1 MTTIHFSTTGELL
14 HILDDYPEVL
24 AELRRKLL
32 TDDLLAMPE
41 SVRAIRET
49 QREMQETQRRIADL
63 LNQTAE
69 RLDALEARQEQYDAR
84 LVRIE
89 ASQERMEAR
98 QDQSDARLER
108 IEIQQDQS
116 DARLTRIEASQERM
130 EARQDQSDARLTRIE
145 ASQERMEARQDQ
157 SDARLTRMEATQAEM
172 LQWQANA
179 DVRFDRI
186 ESQQAETLQWQA
198 KADTRFDR
206 IEGRL
211 GNLRGKDLEQQA
223 INDFEHVA
231 IHEFGVVRTGMI
243 QVAAL
248 HLRIDPS
255 QPVESYKASIA
266 AACDNGLITYEEET
280 ELRRADFVA
289 RGYSRQDM
297 SPVWFVAEVSGTI
310 AFDDIRRAHERA
322 DILSRALS
330 ETVIPVAYGL
340 RVSDRLRVVAETR
353 GVRIAMR
360 PQPDEN
366 YT

>member
-49 QREMQETQRRIADL
+49 QREMQETQQRIADL

-69 RLDALEARQEQYDAR
+69 RLDALEARQARTEANQAQSDAR
-84 LVRIE
+84 LTRIE
-89 ASQERMEAR
+89 SSQERMEAR

-108 IEIQQDQS
+108 IETKQEQS
-116 DARLTRIEASQERM
+116 DARLTRIESSQDRM
-130 EARQDQSDARLTRIE
+130 EARQD
-145 ASQERMEARQDQ
+145 RME
-157 SDARLTRMEATQAEM
+157 STQAEM
-172 LQWQANA
+172 LEWQTNA
-179 DVRFDRI
+179 DKRFDRI
-186 ESQQAETLQWQA
+186 ESSQERMETTQAEMLEWQA
-198 KADTRFDR
+198 NADKRFDR
-206 IEGRL
+206 IESSQELMDGKL
-211 GNLRGKDLEQQA
+211 GNLTGEALERRA
-223 INDFEHVA
+223 IDDFYHVA
-231 IHEFGVVRTGMI
+231 RSEFGVARTEMI
-243 QVAAL
+243 QVSTR
-248 HLRIDPS
+248 HLRTISNRLVEPYEARID
-255 QPVESYKASIA
+255 A
-266 AACDNGLITYEEET
+266 AKTNGLITIDEEF
-280 ELRRADFVA
+280 ELNHADFVA
-289 RGYSRQDM
+289 RGYSRQDAT
-297 SPVWFVAEVSGTI
+297 PVWFVAEVSGTI

-366 YT
+366 YA

>member
-49 QREMQETQRRIADL
+49 QREMQETQQRIADL

-69 RLDALEARQEQYDAR
+69 RLDALEARQARTEANQAQSDAR
-84 LVRIE
+84 LTRIE
-89 ASQERMEAR
+89 SSQERMEAR

-108 IEIQQDQS
+108 IETKQEQS
-116 DARLTRIEASQERM
+116 DARLTRIESSQERM
-130 EARQDQSDARLTRIE
+130 EARQDRMESTQAEMLEWQTNADKRFDRIE
-145 ASQERMEARQDQ
+145 SSQERMEG
-157 SDARLTRMEATQAEM
+157 TQAEM

-179 DVRFDRI
+179 DKRFDRM
-186 ESQQAETLQWQA
+186 EARQELMDG
-198 KADTRFDR
+198 K
-206 IEGRL
+206 L
-211 GNLRGKDLEQQA
+211 GNLTGEALERRA
-223 INDFEHVA
+223 IDDFYHVA
-231 IHEFGVVRTGMI
+231 RSEFGVARTEMI
-243 QVAAL
+243 HVSTR
-248 HLRIDPS
+248 HLRTISNRLVEPYEARID
-255 QPVESYKASIA
+255 A
-266 AACDNGLITYEEET
+266 AKTNGLITIDEEF
-280 ELRRADFVA
+280 ELNHADFVA

-297 SPVWFVAEVSGTI
+297 TPVWFVAEVSGTI

>member
-49 QREMQETQRRIADL
+49 QREMQETQQRIADL

-69 RLDALEARQEQYDAR
+69 RLDALEARQAQYDAR

-89 ASQERMEAR
+89 AK

-108 IEIQQDQS
+108 IEIRQEQS
-116 DARLTRIEASQERM
+116 DTRLERMEAKQDSMEATQTEMLEWQANADKRFDRIEASQY
-130 EARQDQSDARLTRIE
+130 
-145 ASQERMEARQDQ
+145 
-157 SDARLTRMEATQAEM
+157 RMEATQAEM

-179 DVRFDRI
+179 DKRFDH
-186 ESQQAETLQWQA
+186 
-198 KADTRFDR
+198 
-206 IEGRL
+206 IEGEL
-211 GNLRGKDLEQQA
+211 GNLRGESLERRA
-223 INDFEHVA
+223 ISRFGRIA
-231 IHEFGVVRTGMI
+231 LSEFGVKRLQVI
-243 QVAAL
+243 QGAA
-248 HLRIDPS
+248 HHPRVI
-255 QPVESYKASIA
+255 PVQIVDMYETRLA
-266 AACDNGLITYEEET
+266 AAADNGLITDAEEV
-280 ELRRADFVA
+280 ELREADIVA

-340 RVSDRLRVVAETR
+340 RVSDRLRIVADAR

>member
-49 QREMQETQRRIADL
+49 QREMQETQQRIADL

-69 RLDALEARQEQYDAR
+69 RLDALEARQEQYDAH
-84 LVRIE
+84 LARIE
-89 ASQERMEAR
+89 ASQERIETR

-108 IEIQQDQS
+108 IEIRQEQS
-116 DARLTRIEASQERM
+116 DVRLTRIESSQERM
-130 EARQDQSDARLTRIE
+130 ESRQDQSDARLERIE
-145 ASQERMEARQDQ
+145 TKQDRMEATQAEMLEWQANADKRFDRIESSQE
-157 SDARLTRMEATQAEM
+157 RMEATQAEM

-179 DVRFDRI
+179 DKRFDH
-186 ESQQAETLQWQA
+186 
-198 KADTRFDR
+198 
-206 IEGRL
+206 IEGEI
-211 GNLRGKDLEQQA
+211 GNLRGESLERRA
-223 INDFEHVA
+223 ISRFGRIA
-231 IHEFGVVRTGMI
+231 LSEFGVKRLQVI
-243 QVAAL
+243 QGAA
-248 HLRIDPS
+248 HHPRVI
-255 QPVESYKASIA
+255 PVQIVDMYETRLA
-266 AACDNGLITYEEET
+266 AAADNGLITDAEEV
-280 ELRRADFVA
+280 ELREADIVA

-330 ETVIPVAYGL
+330 ETVIPVAYGI

>member
-49 QREMQETQRRIADL
+49 QREMQETQQRIADL

-84 LVRIE
+84 QARTEAKQDQSDARLERIE

-108 IEIQQDQS
+108 MDAKQD
-116 DARLTRIEASQERM
+116 RM
-130 EARQDQSDARLTRIE
+130 EATQAEMLEWQANADKRFDRIE
-145 ASQERMEARQDQ
+145 SSQE
-157 SDARLTRMEATQAEM
+157 RMEATQAEM

-223 INDFEHVA
+223 INDFEYVA

-255 QPVESYKASIA
+255 QLVESYKARIA

-340 RVSDRLRVVAETR
+340 RVSDRLRIVAETR

-360 PQPDEN
+360 PKPDEN

>member
-14 HILDDYPEVL
+14 HILDEYPEVL

-69 RLDALEARQEQYDAR
+69 RLDALEARQAQHDAR

-89 ASQERMEAR
+89 AK
-98 QDQSDARLER
+98 
-108 IEIQQDQS
+108 QDQS

-130 EARQDQSDARLTRIE
+130 EARQDQSDARLERIETKQDQSDARLTRIE

-157 SDARLTRMEATQAEM
+157 MEATQSEM

-179 DVRFDRI
+179 DKRFDRI
-186 ESQQAETLQWQA
+186 ESSQERMETTQAETLEWQA
-198 KADTRFDR
+198 NADKRFDR
-206 IEGRL
+206 MEARQERMDGKL
-211 GNLRGKDLEQQA
+211 GNLTGEALERRA
-223 INDFEHVA
+223 IDDFYHVA
-231 IHEFGVVRTGMI
+231 RSEFGVARTEMI
-243 QVAAL
+243 HVSTR
-248 HLRIDPS
+248 HLRAISNRLVEPYEARID
-255 QPVESYKASIA
+255 VAKT
-266 AACDNGLITYEEET
+266 NGLITIDEEF
-280 ELRRADFVA
+280 ELKHADFVA
-289 RGYSRQDM
+289 RGYSRQDAN
-297 SPVWFVAEVSGTI
+297 PVWFVAEVSGTI

>member
-49 QREMQETQRRIADL
+49 QREMQETQQRIADL

-69 RLDALEARQEQYDAR
+69 RLDALEARQAHT
-84 LVRIE
+84 E
-89 ASQERMEAR
+89 AN
-98 QDQSDARLER
+98 QS
-108 IEIQQDQS
+108 QS

-130 EARQDQSDARLTRIE
+130 EARQDQSDARLERIE
-145 ASQERMEARQDQ
+145 TKQD
-157 SDARLTRMEATQAEM
+157 RMEATQAEM

-179 DVRFDRI
+179 DKRFDRI
-186 ESQQAETLQWQA
+186 ESGHERMEATQAEMLQWQA
-198 KADTRFDR
+198 NADKRFDR
-206 IEGRL
+206 MEARQELMDGKL
-211 GNLRGKDLEQQA
+211 GNLTGEALERRA
-223 INDFEHVA
+223 IDDFYHVA
-231 IHEFGVVRTGMI
+231 RSEFGVARTEMI
-243 QVAAL
+243 HVSTR
-248 HLRIDPS
+248 HLRTISNRLVEPYEARIDTA
-255 QPVESYKASIA
+255 KT
-266 AACDNGLITYEEET
+266 NGLITIDEEF
-280 ELRRADFVA
+280 ELNHADFVA
-289 RGYSRQDM
+289 RGYSRQDAT
-297 SPVWFVAEVSGTI
+297 PVWFVAEVSGTI

-330 ETVIPVAYGL
+330 ETVIPVTYGL